1 MASLGR
7 ANVVNAVVHNGPDR
21 SGVMVVVTVGRPV
34 MMMMVMMAA
43 VVMGI
48 GVGVSVAAAV
58 VAAVATGLLPL
69 AVFLVLH
76 PPVLEPD
83 LDLTL
88 RQVEIARQLP
98 AFLLRHVGVEQELLL
113 QLQRLEFGVR
123 FPLLAHRHLA
133 RPLQR
138 IRPQRTWRT
147 R

>member
-7 ANVVNAVVHNGPDR
+7 ANVVNAVVDDGPDG
-21 SGVMVVVTVGRPV
+21 SGVMVVVTVGRAV

-48 GVGVSVAAAV
+48 GVSIRIASAAV

-98 AFLLRHVGVEQELLL
+98 AFLLGNVGVEQELLF
-113 QLQRLEFGVR
+113 QLQRLEFRVR

-133 RPLQR
+133 RPFQR
-138 IRPQRTWRT
+138 IRP
-147 R
+147 

>member
-1 MASLGR
+1 
-7 ANVVNAVVHNGPDR
+7 
-21 SGVMVVVTVGRPV
+21 

-43 VVMGI
+43 VVMSIGI
-48 GVGVSVAAAV
+48 SISIAAAV

-98 AFLLRHVGVEQELLL
+98 AFLFGNVGVEQELFF
-113 QLQRLEFGVR
+113 QFQCLEFRIR
-123 FPLLAHRHLA
+123 FPLLAHRHLS
-133 RPLQR
+133 RPFQR
-138 IRPQRTWRT
+138 IRSQRT
-147 R
+147 